1 MDHVYTTTVFRN
13 SRRIPMKK
21 GIKEIITTIFS
32 SLILTPIPSY
42 ANNIN
47 PVINSNIFQEAK
59 QNDKWKSAFLTGKHA
74 QIVFM
79 NVTTKT
85 NPNNEIGMETHKFDQ
100 IIFVVE
106 GQAKSIL
113 NGKESIVKEGDMI
126 FIPEGTAHNFVNLS
140 KEKPFKIL
148 SVYSNTDIPAGSIYK
163 KKSDA
168 HE

>member
-1 MDHVYTTTVFRN
+1 
-13 SRRIPMKK
+13 MKK
-21 GIKEIITTIFS
+21 GIQKIISTILL
-32 SLILTPIPSY
+32 SLTLIPSLSY

-47 PVINSNIFQEAK
+47 AVINSKIFQEAK
-59 QNDKWKSAFLTGKHA
+59 QNDNWKTAALTGKHA

-113 NGKESIVKEGDMI
+113 NGKESTVKEGDMI
-126 FIPEGTAHNFVNLS
+126 FIPEGTAHNFINLS

-168 HE
+168 YE